1 MSAQDGRRVRSGI
14 TAELGPLVLSASV
27 SVALARLIEHG
38 LGLRVLVPV
47 LASILV
53 GDGATATVTR
63 MFRLRW
69 AMGIGLVLSLLVLIL
84 CVDPAVFV
92 PGAAHFLNGS
102 VLSSQ
107 YRAAQFALVH
117 EGTPLPLL
125 NGVVVGIGALGAVTS
140 VITRGLWARRQ
151 APVRRRRRF
160 DGLAVCIAP
169 TFAVF
174 IYSTLVSANRDRVP
188 AAVAYF
194 FGVLV
199 VVAVADRRA
208 ISGPPLRSWRI
219 DVTTV
224 LSCLVA
230 LGVVIGVGVGLSNMR
245 LTVFH
250 VTPPKPLATLN
261 PKDLNGSGSN
271 VLTGLELLDNLR
283 TVELQATDDVV
294 FRATSPIATYW
305 QVGTLS
311 TFNGTEWLPT
321 PGVDAALSGSASA
334 QSSALAPSSL
344 PSPDPSSFP
353 NFTARFDISDFFSR
367 LLPAPPH
374 AVSVSGLPGAKAI
387 GQEGVLAAQPSQAG
401 TTYGVM
407 SWLSTSSSVDG
418 PQLST
423 SDPRLA
429 PYLALPSQPAVVAQ
443 LAHQAVGNLTSPPFE
458 VQALINWFRSGQF
471 RYTLTPPP
479 TTGPDPLVQFLT
491 VTKAGYCQQFAG
503 AFGVL
508 ARSLGIP
515 TRLVVGFIAGR
526 SGPNQTFTVTGA
538 DAHVW
543 PQVYLGPEA
552 GWVSVEPTPSSPVG
566 SAVPLGVLE
575 PSTASSGTG
584 TGTTPSSVPAQGG
597 FATPTT
603 PTGGASGTSK
613 SSGHHRPAPAPH
625 RHGSGFLL
633 PFIVLVALVLLAL
646 IGLREL
652 RRRREIALRKLGSD
666 TQVVRAW
673 ERAITSLQRQGMSRR
688 AGETPYE
695 YVARVSQVSVAS
707 NRQVDVTSLS
717 LLAELVEQACYTP
730 HPCTPQQ
737 AGDAWRLAIMVAG
750 PPRSHRR
757 TSRRVPHEA

>member
-1 MSAQDGRRVRSGI
+1 MSSAVSPQRPGI

-38 LGLRVLVPV
+38 LSSRVVLPL

-53 GDGATATVTR
+53 GDVVTAAVTR
-63 MFRLRW
+63 KLKIRW
-69 AMGIGLVLSLLVLIL
+69 GVGIGLVFALLALIV

-92 PGAAHFLNGS
+92 PGAHHFLSSS
-102 VLSSQ
+102 VLSAQ

-125 NGVVVGIGALGAVTS
+125 NGVVVGIGALGALAS
-140 VITRGLWARRQ
+140 VITRALWTRRHH
-151 APVRRRRRF
+151 PSRRRRRF
-160 DGLAVCIAP
+160 VGLATCIAP

-199 VVAVADRRA
+199 VVAVADRRDLNR
-208 ISGPPLRSWRI
+208 SPVRSWRI

-224 LSCLVA
+224 LSCVVA
-230 LGVVIGVGVGLSNMR
+230 VGVVIGAGAGLSNMR

-250 VTPPKPLATLN
+250 VTPPKQIN
-261 PKDLNGSGSN
+261 PNALNGSGGS

-283 TVELQATDDVV
+283 TVELKATNDVI
-294 FRATSPIATYW
+294 FRATSPVATYW

-321 PGVDAALSGSASA
+321 PGVDAALSGSPSA
-334 QSSALAPSSL
+334 QASALAPSAL
-344 PSPDPSSFP
+344 PSPNPSLFP
-353 NFTARFDISDFFSR
+353 NFTANFDISDFFSR

-374 AVSVSGLPGAKAI
+374 AVSVAGLAGAKPI
-387 GQEGVLAAQPSQAG
+387 GQEGVLAPQPSQAG
-401 TTYGVM
+401 TSYAVT
-407 SWLSTSSSVDG
+407 SWLSTSASVDG

-443 LAHQAVGNLTSPPFE
+443 LAHEAVGSLTSPPLE
-458 VQALINWFRSGQF
+458 VQALVNWFRSGQF
-471 RYTLTPPP
+471 RYTLSPPP
-479 TTGPDPLVQFLT
+479 TIGPDPLVQFLT

-515 TRLVVGFIAGR
+515 TRLVVGFIAGHA
-526 SGPNQTFTVTGA
+526 GPNQTFTVTGA

-543 PQVYLGPEA
+543 PQVYLGPAA

-575 PSTASSGTG
+575 PSTPPS
-584 TGTTPSSVPAQGG
+584 GTTPSSVPAQGG
-597 FATPTT
+597 FVTPSTQ
-603 PTGGASGTSK
+603 PSGAGSG
-613 SSGHHRPAPAPH
+613 SSNSPGHHRPAPVTH
-625 RHGSGFLL
+625 RHGSNVLVL
-633 PFIVLVALVLLAL
+633 IILLVALALLIL

-652 RRRREIALRKLGSD
+652 RRRREMALRKLGSD

-673 ERAITSLQRQGMSRR
+673 ERAIASLRRLGLSRR
-688 AGETPYE
+688 TGETPYE

-707 NRQVDVTSLS
+707 DHHVDVTALS
-717 LLAELVEQACYTP
+717 QLAELVEQACYTP
-730 HPCTPQQ
+730 DPCTPQQ
-737 AGDAWRLAIMVAG
+737 AGDAWRLATMVSG
-750 PPRSHRR
+750 TPRTHRR
-757 TSRRVPHEA
+757 APRVTQDA